1 MSRDRIKVPADVDLE
16 DRLAFGL
23 TFRQLLILVGAAI
36 GAYLI
41 FSLVGSVAPLPFAA
55 AAATPIALIGVG
67 LAFGRLDGL
76 PGDRLAL
83 AALRLL
89 LGHRRRVLAPE
100 GVSAPLPGAA
110 AVAQPASSPLDVPVR
125 GIFRSGVVELSDG
138 RYCLLATAGGTSF
151 GLRGDEEQVGLVE
164 AYGRWLHSL
173 TEPAGITVRS
183 EPVDLAGK
191 AAGLGDDADE
201 LPHPALARAARG
213 HADFVQELGDDGG
226 VRRRQIVLTLTTSAK
241 DRDAA
246 TATLLRNAEEARE
259 LLRAA
264 GVDLRL
270 QDGDDAAA
278 LLAHAIDPPGL
289 PTGSYLTGVV
299 TC

>member
-1 MSRDRIKVPADVDLE
+1 MDRIKVPADVDLE

-23 TFRQLLILVGAAI
+23 TFRQLLILVIAVI

-41 FSLVGSVAPLPFAA
+41 FSVVGTVAPLPFAA
-55 AAATPIALIGVG
+55 AAATPVALIGGG

-89 LGHRRRVLAPE
+89 LGPRRRVLAPE
-100 GVSAPLPGAA
+100 GVSAPLPGAD
-110 AVAQPASSPLDVPVR
+110 AVRQPASSPLDVPVR
-125 GIFRSGVVELSDG
+125 AIFRSGVVELRDG

-183 EPVDLAGK
+183 EPVDLVGK
-191 AAGLGDDADE
+191 AADLRDGADE
-201 LPHPALARAARG
+201 LPHPALARAARA
-213 HADFVQELGDDGG
+213 HADFLQELGDDGG

-246 TATLLRNAEEARE
+246 TATLRRNAEEARE

-264 GVDLRL
+264 GVDLRP
-270 QDGDDAAA
+270 QDGEEAAA

>member
-1 MSRDRIKVPADVDLE
+1 MSDRIKVPADVDLE

-41 FSLVGSVAPLPFAA
+41 FSVVGSIAPLPFAA

-89 LGHRRRVLAPE
+89 LGQRRRVLAPE
-100 GVSAPLPGAA
+100 GVSSPLPGAD

-125 GIFRSGVVELSDG
+125 AIFRSGVVELRDG

-191 AAGLGDDADE
+191 AAALRDDADE

-213 HADFVQELGDDGG
+213 HADFLQELGDDGG